1 MYQGKWRL
9 LSMALVRRW
18 WLRRIMHRPDYVAY
32 NRGISPVSRAWH
44 FGLGLNNYVLYSIL
58 WTFGPIRCVY
68 EAELVLGLFFR
79 HQDALSSYSV
89 YLDAEW
95 YDSFR
100 FLGTQ
105 ITARENAAHA
115 AQPRDNRR
123 QDTFPPWERFLVYIK
138 YMLL

>member
-1 MYQGKWRL
+1 M
-9 LSMALVRRW
+9 
-18 WLRRIMHRPDYVAY
+18 
-32 NRGISPVSRAWH
+32 SRAWH

-95 YDSFR
+95 HNSFR
-100 FLGTQ
+100 FLGAQ
-105 ITARENAAHA
+105 ITA
-115 AQPRDNRR
+115 QDKPSPRHVSPLGTVLNIFQIFVVVRL
-123 QDTFPPWERFLVYIK
+123 WNL
-138 YMLL
+138 

>member
-1 MYQGKWRL
+1 M
-9 LSMALVRRW
+9 
-18 WLRRIMHRPDYVAY
+18 
-32 NRGISPVSRAWH
+32 SRAWH
-44 FGLGLNNYVLYSIL
+44 FGLGLNNCVLYNIL

-95 YDSFR
+95 HNSFR
-100 FLGTQ
+100 FLGAQ
-105 ITARENAAHA
+105 ITAQANA